1 MCQVCTLHCM
11 KKVKQW
17 GTLWFTQIM
26 LYNVYRDTEE
36 CNCGLL
42 SLSRNYM
49 TDRQTSAAVV
59 AKIILWSDTW
69 LVSGKSFSASGSCA
83 KLYHCTQY
91 ICRVMKWM
99 RLCRSDHVPQTRKQ
113 ELHMDLDR
121 ENSQLEDLGS
131 DMRKVLKYILNQY
144 L

>member
-1 MCQVCTLHCM
+1 
-11 KKVKQW
+11 
-17 GTLWFTQIM
+17 
-26 LYNVYRDTEE
+26 
-36 CNCGLL
+36 
-42 SLSRNYM
+42 
-49 TDRQTSAAVV
+49 
-59 AKIILWSDTW
+59 
-69 LVSGKSFSASGSCA
+69 
-83 KLYHCTQY
+83 
-91 ICRVMKWM
+91 M